1 MGGGRYLRAR
11 RRISARMALLF
22 QYMLRGALVATAFA
36 VFVQFAAGYALLQAS
51 AGGKRSRVHAGQQV

>member
-1 MGGGRYLRAR
+1 
-11 RRISARMALLF
+11 MALLF

>member
-1 MGGGRYLRAR
+1 
-11 RRISARMALLF
+11 MALLF

-51 AGGKRSRVHAGQQV
+51 AGGKRSHESTRVSKYESK